1 MESILLQLFRG
12 HILKVAS
19 KKVKVVYRMRS
30 KVLSRKQAWRRTLV
44 QRTEKVKSR
53 SPSFESMGSDM
64 SVEMDDPVFDNEME
78 EEESSI
84 TAESKIQEYRDK
96 ILNGAPRKIA
106 FNPVVQVCFV
116 ASRKEYGPSLHD
128 LFWHQQDYDGFKQD
142 AVNEIRMYW
151 KLSGTSAKEAI
162 VALYQPEFE
171 SELVLNVLQHGMAPS
186 PSQAKL
192 VADDIMPV
200 AGAAAVISIVDQ
212 STGAVVIEG
221 TVMRHVDSLS
231 HLQGRDLEDTDS
243 ESTATSGNDQSMS
256 SSSHAKAMDKWRDD
270 RDAWAEDEEGDS
282 MISDAMDF
290 I

>member
-1 MESILLQLFRG
+1 
-12 HILKVAS
+12 
-19 KKVKVVYRMRS
+19 MRS

-44 QRTEKVKSR
+44 QRIEKIKSR
-53 SPSFESMGSDM
+53 SPSIESMGSDM
-64 SVEMDDPVFDNEME
+64 SVEMDDPVIDE
-78 EEESSI
+78 EDGNV

-96 ILNGAPRKIA
+96 ILNGAPRRIA

-116 ASRKEYGPSLHD
+116 ATRKEYGPSLHD
-128 LFWHQQDYDGFKQD
+128 LFWHQHDYDGFKQD

-162 VALYQPEFE
+162 VKLYQPEFD
-171 SELVLNVLQHGMAPS
+171 SELVLTVLQHGMTPS

-192 VADDIMPV
+192 IDSPSSA
-200 AGAAAVISIVDQ
+200 AGATAAVISIVDQ

-231 HLQGRDLEDTDS
+231 HLQGRDIEDTDS
-243 ESTATSGNDQSMS
+243 ESTASSGNNDTSPS
-256 SSSHAKAMDKWRDD
+256 NSKAVEKWRD
-270 RDAWAEDEEGDS
+270 RDPWAGTEEEGDS